1 MQESMPEPMP
11 CQEEMLVVSEQT
23 RKSNGQV
30 NFPNLETRAEKLERK
45 RRRREME
52 YKSTGV
58 HLVMANLSVKHPDYG
73 MSPAEHL
80 RAKAERLENNS

>member
-11 CQEEMLVVSEQT
+11 CQEEILVPGEVQKKT
-23 RKSNGQV
+23 SNGQV
-30 NFPNLETRAEKLERK
+30 NFPNLETPAEKLERK
-45 RRRREME
+45 RKRREME

-80 RAKAERLENNS
+80 RAKQERLV

>member
-1 MQESMPEPMP
+1 MQESTVPGAG
-11 CQEEMLVVSEQT
+11 QKKT
-23 RKSNGQV
+23 SNGQV
-30 NFPNLETRAEKLERK
+30 NFPNLETRSEKLARK

-52 YKSTGV
+52 YKSTGT

-80 RAKAERLENNS
+80 RAKAERAENNS